1 MYLLDWTAHTFMAG
15 ILYTWVR
22 IFSSLYPR
30 RSRVYPRPSRAEGMD
45 LDDEFNEDESDRE
58 DDQF

>member
-30 RSRVYPRPSRAEGMD
+30 PSRAEGMD